1 MLMIWSSRPR
11 NRSLDPVV
19 SCFFGRMLPSAAATE
34 SQLPIR
40 GNPRNEIASFRGFEP
55 QKLAFS
61 NRRIGGKQTLA
72 QGLTSCSRP
81 TKPALVREN
90 DRTGHQGSPDLD
102 QASRDPLDG
111 RHAGRHRFM
120 LPWSFSEE
128 AATEK
133 HMAQVH
139 HNMWVANCRGA
150 VLSIITKGGKW
161 VEFTHR

>member
-81 TKPALVREN
+81 TNYLFERSYRFPGIQDTVRVI
-90 DRTGHQGSPDLD
+90 RTEASNWDSTQG
-102 QASRDPLDG
+102 
-111 RHAGRHRFM
+111 
-120 LPWSFSEE
+120 
-128 AATEK
+128 
-133 HMAQVH
+133 
-139 HNMWVANCRGA
+139 
-150 VLSIITKGGKW
+150 
-161 VEFTHR
+161 

>member
-1 MLMIWSSRPR
+1 RNSQSIFSTSCTSSCFMLMIWSSRPR

-81 TKPALVREN
+81 TKSCEN
-90 DRTGHQGSPDLD
+90 DRILQFDCGALCPILFLDCRDCIGDRIRGSL
-102 QASRDPLDG
+102 
-111 RHAGRHRFM
+111 
-120 LPWSFSEE
+120 
-128 AATEK
+128 
-133 HMAQVH
+133 QV
-139 HNMWVANCRGA
+139 
-150 VLSIITKGGKW
+150 VLGMQ
-161 VEFTHR
+161 RR

>member
-40 GNPRNEIASFRGFEP
+40 GNPRNEFASFRGFEP
-55 QKLAFS
+55 QKLAFL

-81 TKPALVREN
+81 TKQENLVSLNGGGEPRLC
-90 DRTGHQGSPDLD
+90 GFA
-102 QASRDPLDG
+102 AS
-111 RHAGRHRFM
+111 
-120 LPWSFSEE
+120 SF
-128 AATEK
+128 T
-133 HMAQVH
+133 
-139 HNMWVANCRGA
+139 
-150 VLSIITKGGKW
+150 
-161 VEFTHR
+161 

>member
-19 SCFFGRMLPSAAATE
+19 SCFFGRKLPSAAATE

-81 TKPALVREN
+81 TIEARIESLPANPRRLERLQLGLNVR
-90 DRTGHQGSPDLD
+90 
-102 QASRDPLDG
+102 
-111 RHAGRHRFM
+111 
-120 LPWSFSEE
+120 
-128 AATEK
+128 
-133 HMAQVH
+133 
-139 HNMWVANCRGA
+139 
-150 VLSIITKGGKW
+150 
-161 VEFTHR
+161 